1 MLLIG
6 HFVIMMI
13 MYIQVAVREGLH
25 NPTFAGGIVSPN
37 TLPIMMDLLKG
48 SRGNFSNEL
57 EGYDGIEEFI
67 DEYPKKC
74 RFSGLTAEAAL
85 NLGQIIFRVKVLR

>member
-1 MLLIG
+1 
-6 HFVIMMI
+6 

-57 EGYDGIEEFI
+57 EGYDGIEDFI
-67 DEYPKKC
+67 EYYAKSC
-74 RFSGLTAEAAL
+74 IHQGLAAEAAL